1 MGSLACVEVAAR
13 LTADLLLG
21 STLPPSL
28 LKTAFSGEPTC
39 QTLYC
44 GLISENIKTSRVR
57 IEHYEHN

>member
-39 QTLYC
+39 QTLRFILRKY
-44 GLISENIKTSRVR
+44 
-57 IEHYEHN
+57 